1 MTSRINPSPAR
12 RGSRVREDDALP
24 EGAQPLHARLRDR
37 LRTEILDGRL
47 RPHDQLPSESE
58 LTERYAVSRITV
70 RQALAALHAEGLI
83 VKVQGK
89 GSFVSQPRVS
99 QELSRLRGLGE
110 SLAGEGHEVHARV
123 LKLEDVPAPAAAAA
137 RLRVEP
143 GSTVTE
149 LLSLRYV
156 DREPLSLNR
165 LYIAADIGAKVR
177 RAGVAHRDIL
187 SIYETDLQLTIG
199 RAEVMISAA
208 VADKQQRKYLGL
220 AEHAPVLQVDRV
232 VYSADDR
239 PLHVETSCYRSDAF
253 SYRLTLE
260 R

>member
-1 MTSRINPSPAR
+1 M
-12 RGSRVREDDALP
+12 RVVATTVPLP
-24 EGAQPLHARLRDR
+24 ESALPLHARLRDR
-37 LRTEILDGRL
+37 LRAEILQGRL
-47 RPHDQLPSESE
+47 RPHDQLPSENE

-99 QELSRLRGLGE
+99 QELNRLRGLGE
-110 SLAGEGHEVHARV
+110 SLASEGHEVHARV
-123 LKLEDVPAPAAAAA
+123 LKIDDVPAPPTAAA
-137 RLRVEP
+137 RLRIEP

-165 LYIAADIGAKVR
+165 LYIAADVGARLR

-208 VADKQQRKYLGL
+208 LADKQQRKYLAL
-220 AEHAPVLQVDRV
+220 PEHAPVLQVDRV
-232 VYSADDR
+232 VYGADDR